1 MLEYKNIINLR
12 EALKMKNSEIDSLY
26 NLNEFN
32 ERVRPKESDDS
43 VKNFFK
49 SKLSTLDTA
58 EKISAFTIP
67 EEFKTK
73 FNKYKELINDPF
85 WGIYENQ
92 YGLNGRWLIFKG
104 ENDENKDDDFKDKYS
119 EATLIFHIYETIRQ
133 RAYNAKINKL
143 NLTPKKK
150 EEYKNKVEIL
160 PDGKTNNNK
169 KKMIKDIHMVKIWN
183 D

>member
-1 MLEYKNIINLR
+1 MNELEYKMSKESTATKDKLKEKINKLDSNSNYALEYKNIINLS

-49 SKLSTLDTA
+49 SKLSTLDTI

-85 WGIYENQ
+85 WGIYDNQ
-92 YGLNGRWLIFKG
+92 YGLNGRWLIFKRR
-104 ENDENKDDDFKDKYS
+104 KWWK
-119 EATLIFHIYETIRQ
+119 Q
-133 RAYNAKINKL
+133 RWWL
-143 NLTPKKK
+143 
-150 EEYKNKVEIL
+150 
-160 PDGKTNNNK
+160 
-169 KKMIKDIHMVKIWN
+169 
-183 D
+183 